1 MKCDNVT
8 EYSRNNIGDMKN
20 KKMNIITIMLLVVT
34 ISLAAPIYSKNAIYH
49 NKQGWEYLE
58 KGEVY
63 SAIISFQSALQKNP
77 RYREALTGLAH
88 SYVETGGYEEA
99 ISLYERVLQLYENDE
114 DALLG
119 MARAMTGI
127 GRFNEA
133 INIYEKLNSLSFDN
147 NRSRY
152 GMAYLY
158 FRMGKTLWAKRMLDR
173 VLTANPF
180 HYDSL
185 LLMGEI
191 KQREGRYG
199 EAEKYITKAIE
210 SRGDYPGGYVA
221 YGNLLFDRFTGTGES
236 DFIAQAVDEFKKAL
250 SISPSNLEANRFL
263 GYISYYTG
271 DLDAAISYYQK
282 VVELYPEMSIPHYNL
297 ALAREKNGSNDQALN
312 EYTKAVEQQSLN
324 SLVYEKRSQ
333 FLVLNNYKTGHPL
346 RVSLAKNEYEHA
358 QDFSKKNLPEHSL
371 LLLRKSLFLNPMDP
385 QPRMDLADSYLV
397 RDYYRFYVDQ
407 LKKLHSM
414 NPSTRSRD
422 RLNVAIIKRRDHL
435 YHRAGYSQ
443 DLPQRDVPRVLLL
456 DLVSMKGI
464 PPYPDGGTVLS
475 NAVNYAFSQY
485 GRYRNVPTRTRMQV
499 NDRAKG
505 GNQPIDDIIRDIHQL
520 KKRGEIPSFD
530 FLLYGNYEVS
540 GNFIRTSI
548 SVMNL
553 KTGVVIGN
561 LQAEDQGKYAV
572 SGISLRL
579 ARQLYEMI
587 PFRGRIIDY
596 VDDSVLVNLGN
607 YDGISSGDLLVS
619 YVPASDPTRPERTTE
634 KIIFRVT
641 ETDTLLSLASPVRK
655 EDLERV
661 SKKETVYP
669 VKKRRAKLLD

>member
-1 MKCDNVT
+1 MKT
-8 EYSRNNIGDMKN
+8 
-20 KKMNIITIMLLVVT
+20 NIITIILLLVT
-34 ISLAAPIYSKNAIYH
+34 IPLTVPLYSKNAVYH
-49 NKQGWEYLE
+49 NKEGWEHLE

-63 SAIISFQSALQKNP
+63 SAIVSFQSALQKNP

-88 SYVETGGYEEA
+88 SYVETGGYDEA

-133 INIYEKLNSLSFDN
+133 INIYEKLNRLSLDN
-147 NRSRY
+147 NQSRY

-158 FRMGKTLWAKRMLDR
+158 FRMGKMLWAKRLLNR

-191 KQREGRYG
+191 KKREKRYD
-199 EAEKYITKAIE
+199 EAEKYIAKAIE
-210 SRGDYPGGYVA
+210 SRGDYPRGYVS
-221 YGNLLFDRFTGTGES
+221 YGNLLFTRFTESGES
-236 DFIAQAVDEFKKAL
+236 DLVAQAVDEFKKAL
-250 SISPSNLEANRFL
+250 SISPNNLEANRFL
-263 GYISYYTG
+263 GYISYYAG
-271 DLDAAISYYQK
+271 DLDAAISYYKK
-282 VVELYPEMSIPHYNL
+282 VVGTYPEMSIPHYNL
-297 ALAREKNGSNDQALN
+297 ALANEMNGDNEKALSG
-312 EYTKAVEQQSLN
+312 YTRAVDQQSLN
-324 SLVYEKRSQ
+324 SLVYEKRAQ

-346 RVSLAKNEYEHA
+346 RVRLAKNEYEHA
-358 QDFSKKNLPEHSL
+358 QDFRKKNLPEHSL
-371 LLLRKSLFLNPMDP
+371 LHLRRSLFLNPMAEK
-385 QPRMDLADSYLV
+385 PREDLADSYLV
-397 RDYYRFYVDQ
+397 RDYYRFYVEQ

-414 NPSTRSRD
+414 NTSTRSRD

-435 YHRAGYSQ
+435 YHRVGYSQ
-443 DLPQRDVPRVLLL
+443 DLPERDIPRVLLL

-464 PPYPDGGTVLS
+464 PPYPDGGAVLS
-475 NAVNYAFSQY
+475 NAVNYAFSQF
-485 GRYRNVPTRTRMQV
+485 GRYRNVPTRSRMQV
-499 NDRAKG
+499 NNRVKG
-505 GNQPIDDIIRDIHQL
+505 GTRPIDEVLRDVHKL
-520 KKRGEIPSFD
+520 MKKGDIPSFD

-540 GNFIRTSI
+540 GNFIRTGI
-548 SVMNL
+548 SVMNM

-561 LQAEDQGKYAV
+561 LQAEDQGKFAV
-572 SGISLRL
+572 SGISLSI

-587 PFRGRIIDY
+587 PYRGRILEY
-596 VDDSVLVNLGN
+596 VDDSVLVNLGS
-607 YDGISSGDLLVS
+607 YDGISTDDLLVS
-619 YVPASDPTRPERTTE
+619 YVPASDPVRPERTTE

-641 ETDTLLSLASPVRK
+641 ETDTLLSLASPVRE

-669 VKKRRAKLLD
+669 VQKRRAKLLE